1 MFYPTYARILYINII
16 KKSMAENEVVVVDGK
31 CNDGGGVT
39 NLFGET
45 NSSRS
50 SSSSSSSSSMETTT
64 MPASHEDARIE
75 STASRMNQ
83 RLLRDIRTV
92 ILLPGKMKKEAEE
105 EKRVEI
111 QEGDGSTVAASPPPI
126 DSTTSTTEL
135 DSHHRRSLVSRAWME
150 LDVKHGVS
158 DHDNFGTPSCLSGDG
173 MILAVGA
180 IDSDPSGTSSGSVH
194 VYQNDGNGSFHQQ
207 IGTALILPYDSGG
220 AQFGWSLSLSD
231 NGDVLAVG
239 APGTGKVYL
248 YYNDS
253 GAGYKLFRD
262 PPLSGGGKF
271 GHSVSL
277 SGDGKWLA
285 VGAPNVGYVT
295 VFEDVDSTAGTVTTT
310 PYYVTGF
317 GYSVSLSDDGH
328 FLGIGIK
335 GTGSIH
341 IYARGTADYT
351 ERCAGIISGQAVIFA
366 GNSGRFAVRDIGKGE
381 VKVYEINGGV
391 CDPIHIGAVPI
402 NTATTVGPRDE
413 TLFSLSD
420 DGEVLAIADTRYY
433 QGKVLVYERV
443 PSTIGVDN
451 FEYQL
456 RGDFI
461 NVLGSQS
468 VSLSDSGDLVA
479 IGTPSCMGNDGNKD
493 KGCSYVYGWILQTSQ
508 PTPNPTLPPTMVS
521 YLNATTVSSPVA
533 SIQFLLLSF
542 NTTSLIISLDYKV
555 PTTAPTKSPVTSPP
569 TDVSIILS
577 IPVLTQTRVHT
588 AFSYY

>member
-1 MFYPTYARILYINII
+1 
-16 KKSMAENEVVVVDGK
+16 
-31 CNDGGGVT
+31 
-39 NLFGET
+39 
-45 NSSRS
+45 
-50 SSSSSSSSSMETTT
+50 
-64 MPASHEDARIE
+64 MPAGHEDARIVE
-75 STASRMNQ
+75 SSASLLMNQ
-83 RLLRDIRTV
+83 RSLQDIRTGK
-92 ILLPGKMKKEAEE
+92 LLPGRMKKEAE

-111 QEGDGSTVAASPPPI
+111 QGGDGSTLAAAPI

-135 DSHHRRSLVSRAWME
+135 DSIHPRSLAVSMAWME
-150 LDVKHGVS
+150 LDAIDANGGG
-158 DHDNFGTPSCLSGDG
+158 DDLDNFGTPSCLSGDG

-207 IGTALILPYDSGG
+207 IDTALILPIGSGG

-239 APGTGKVYL
+239 APGENDGNGTVRL
-248 YYNDS
+248 YYNAN
-253 GAGYKLFRD
+253 GAGYKLFLD
-262 PPLSGGGKF
+262 SPLSGSAKGKF

-285 VGAPNVGYVT
+285 VGAPDVGNVT
-295 VFEDVDSTAGTVTTT
+295 VYDDVDSTAGTVSNGTALT
-310 PYYVTGF
+310 PPTRYQEIPGKGF

-328 FLGIGIK
+328 FLGIGTND
-335 GTGSIH
+335 TGSIH

-351 ERCAGIISGQAVIFA
+351 ERCAGIISGQAVTFA

-420 DGEVLAIADTRYY
+420 DGEVLAIADTRNFK
-433 QGKVLVYERV
+433 GTVLVYERV

-493 KGCSYVYGWILQTSQ
+493 KGCSYVYGWILQTSP

-521 YLNATTVSSPVA
+521 YLNASTVSSPIA
-533 SIQFLLLSF
+533 SIQFLLCPS
-542 NTTSLIISLDYKV
+542 TSRLIISLDYKV

-577 IPVLTQTRVHT
+577 IPVLTQTRQHT
-588 AFSYY
+588 AFSNY